1 MTHVVKNVAQG
12 KPEMLKTVL
21 AYLEGRSHNI
31 TASLAKIDAAEKS
44 RKAEIEAIVTP
55 KAPVNGSD
63 DALAKGKSMLN
74 MLLKKEHRQFEKSRA
89 TLKSEL
95 KELNEAVAS
104 IKKGDVAGLSKVMT
118 HMQGEMKSLQAKSH
132 KFLY

>member
-1 MTHVVKNVAQG
+1 MT
-12 KPEMLKTVL
+12 
-21 AYLEGRSHNI
+21 YLEGRSHNI
-31 TASLAKIDAAEKS
+31 TVSLAKIDDAEKK
-44 RKAEIEAIVTP
+44 RTAEVEAVVG
-55 KAPVNGSD
+55 KAP
-63 DALAKGKSMLN
+63 AKGSSDAIDKSRSVLK

-89 TLKSEL
+89 GLKNEL
-95 KELNEAVAS
+95 KELNEAIAS